1 MDKMNLSDIDR
12 KLFGLL
18 QAEFPL
24 TRHPYADL
32 GSGLGIGE
40 REAIERIGQLKAA
53 GVIRQI
59 GPVLDAR
66 SLGYRT
72 TLVAMR
78 VPEEQI
84 DKAAP
89 LIVKHPGISHG
100 YERNHYY
107 NLWFTMA
114 VPAGGDMEAEI
125 SGLAELIK
133 AEAFFEL
140 PAIKLFKLRVHFAL
154 EEDKQTGGNN
164 HHARARKRA
173 AKLSLEERMVINEL
187 QQDLPLVARPF
198 ADMAQRL
205 SMDEGDFLYQ
215 CRSVLRRGIIRR
227 FSAAVNHRT
236 VGFTANG
243 MACWIAPPEKVAA
256 LGQKLASLRQV
267 SHCYER
273 KTNPLWRHN
282 LFAMIHA
289 RTREECRQVA
299 AMVSAEA
306 GIADYIMLFSTREFK
321 KTRVKYLV

>member
-1 MDKMNLSDIDR
+1 MDKMNLSSIDR

-18 QAEFPL
+18 QVEFPL

-40 REAIERIGQLKAA
+40 QEAIKRIGQLKAA
-53 GVIRQI
+53 GIIRQI

-66 SLGYRT
+66 SLGFKT
-72 TLVAMR
+72 TLVAMK
-78 VPEEQI
+78 VPEKQI

-100 YERNHYY
+100 YERGHYY

-114 VPAGGDMEAEI
+114 VPARGDMEAEI
-125 SGLAELIK
+125 AGLAELIK

-140 PAIKLFKLRVHFAL
+140 PAVRLFKLRVHFAL
-154 EEDKQTGGNN
+154 EGDRQTGADN
-164 HHARARKRA
+164 HHARVRQRA
-173 AKLSLEERMVINEL
+173 ARLSPADRMVINEL

-205 SMDEGDFLYQ
+205 SMDEDDFLSR
-215 CRSVLRRGIIRR
+215 CRSVLQRGIMRR

-273 KTNPLWRHN
+273 KTNPLWRYN

-289 RTREECRQVA
+289 RTGEECRQVA

-306 GIADYIMLFSTREFK
+306 DLADYVMLFSTREFK